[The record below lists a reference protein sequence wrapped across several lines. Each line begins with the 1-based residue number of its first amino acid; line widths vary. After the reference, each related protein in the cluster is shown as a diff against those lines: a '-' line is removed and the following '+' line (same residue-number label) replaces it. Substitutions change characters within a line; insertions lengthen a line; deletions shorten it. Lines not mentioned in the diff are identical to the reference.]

1 MWDWS
6 WRGSNNSSKACSS
19 CRLIYHLFILSKQL
33 ALRKGNYVSVLVIG
47 GAGYIGSH
55 AARALRRHGYDAI
68 IYDNLSTGY
77 PELAEG
83 FELIVGDVA
92 DQKALASALKR
103 VDAIMYFAANSL
115 VPESVSNPRKYY
127 TNNVICGLNMLHSA
141 MDNGVKNVIFS
152 STCSVYGAPEQSPIT
167 EETLKQ
173 PCNPYG
179 VTKLTLEHALDAYQ
193 KAYGLHYV
201 SLSYFNAAGADES
214 GEIGE
219 LHRPETHLI
228 PACLT
233 AILGERKEL
242 EVFGD
247 DYPTP
252 DGTCIRDYIH
262 VNDLAEAHVLALKH
276 LEAGKAS
283 VAMNLATGRGSSVK
297 EVIQATEDVTGRKV
311 PRRIV
316 PRRAGDPPSLVA
328 DPTRAE
334 QVLGWKA
341 QRSLRDMVQTAWDWM
356 HTGRE
361 RLLKTVQAAS
371 H

>member
-1 MWDWS
+1 V
-6 WRGSNNSSKACSS
+6 
-19 CRLIYHLFILSKQL
+19 Q
-33 ALRKGNYVSVLVIG
+33 KGNHVSVLVIG

-55 AARALRRHGYDAI
+55 AARALRRHGYEAV

-77 PELAEG
+77 RELAEG
-83 FELIVGDVA
+83 FELVVGEVA
-92 DQKALASALKR
+92 DTSKLASVMKQ
-103 VDAIMYFAANSL
+103 VDSVMYFAANSL
-115 VPESVSNPRKYY
+115 VPESVKNPRKYF
-127 TNNVICGLNMLHSA
+127 TNNVICGLNMLHTA
-141 MDNGVKNVIFS
+141 MDNGVGKVIFS
-152 STCSVYGAPEQSPIT
+152 STCSVYGEPEESPIT
-167 EETLKQ
+167 EETVKQ

-179 VTKLTLEHALDAYQ
+179 VTKLLLEHALDAYEQ
-193 KAYGLHYV
+193 AYGLHYM
-201 SLSYFNAAGADES
+201 SLRYFNAAGADES

-276 LEAGKAS
+276 LETGKSSA
-283 VAMNLATGRGSSVK
+283 AINLATGRGSSVK
-297 EVIQATEDVTGRKV
+297 EVITAAEEVTGRKV
-311 PRRIV
+311 PHRLV
-316 PRRAGDPPSLVA
+316 PRRAGDPASLVA
-328 DPTRAE
+328 DPTRAQ

-341 QRSLRDMVQTAWDWM
+341 QRSLNDMVQTAWNWM

-361 RLLKTVQAAS
+361 RLLKSVHAAS

>member
-1 MWDWS
+1 
-6 WRGSNNSSKACSS
+6 
-19 CRLIYHLFILSKQL
+19 
-33 ALRKGNYVSVLVIG
+33 
-47 GAGYIGSH
+47 
-55 AARALRRHGYDAI
+55 
-68 IYDNLSTGY
+68 
-77 PELAEG
+77 
-83 FELIVGDVA
+83 
-92 DQKALASALKR
+92 
-103 VDAIMYFAANSL
+103 VDSIMYFAANSL
-115 VPESVSNPRKYY
+115 VPESVKNPRKYF
-127 TNNVICGLNMLHSA
+127 TNNVICGLNMLHAA
-141 MDNGVKNVIFS
+141 MDSGVSKVIFS
-152 STCSVYGAPEQSPIT
+152 STCSVYGAPEETPIR

-179 VTKLTLEHALDAYQ
+179 VTKLTLERAMDAYEQ
-193 KAYGLHYV
+193 AYGLHYV
-201 SLSYFNAAGADES
+201 ALRYFNAAGADES

-276 LEAGKAS
+276 LEKGKDS

-297 EVIQATEDVTGRKV
+297 EVINAAEEVTGRKV
-311 PRRIV
+311 PRRLV

-328 DPTRAE
+328 DPARAE

-341 QRSLRDMVQTAWDWM
+341 QRSLNDMVQTAWNWM

-361 RLLKTVQAAS
+361 RLLKSGHEVGHS

>member
-1 MWDWS
+1 M
-6 WRGSNNSSKACSS
+6 
-19 CRLIYHLFILSKQL
+19 
-33 ALRKGNYVSVLVIG
+33 SVLVIG

-55 AARALRRHGYDAI
+55 AARALRRHGYQVV

-83 FELIVGDVA
+83 FDLVVGEVA
-92 DQKALASALKR
+92 DTAKLGGVMKR
-103 VDAIMYFAANSL
+103 VDSVMYFAANSL
-115 VPESVSNPRKYY
+115 VPESVKNPRKYF
-127 TNNVICGLNMLHSA
+127 TNNVICGLNMLHAA
-141 MDNGVKNVIFS
+141 MDSGVGRVIFS
-152 STCSVYGAPEQSPIT
+152 STCSVYGAPEESPIR

-179 VTKLTLEHALDAYQ
+179 VTKLTLEHAMDAYEQ
-193 KAYGLHYV
+193 AYGLRYV
-201 SLSYFNAAGADES
+201 ALRYFNAAGADES

-219 LHRPETHLI
+219 LHRPETHLV

-276 LEAGKAS
+276 LEKGKSS

-297 EVIQATEDVTGRKV
+297 EVINAAEEVTGRKV
-311 PRRIV
+311 PRRLV

-328 DPTRAE
+328 DPARAE

-341 QRSLRDMVQTAWDWM
+341 QRSLNDMVQTAWNWM

-361 RLLKTVQAAS
+361 RLLKSVHAAS

>member
-1 MWDWS
+1 M
-6 WRGSNNSSKACSS
+6 
-19 CRLIYHLFILSKQL
+19 
-33 ALRKGNYVSVLVIG
+33 SVLVIG

-55 AARALRRHGYDAI
+55 AARALRRHGYQVV

-83 FELIVGDVA
+83 FDLEVGEVA
-92 DQKALASALKR
+92 DTAKLGGVMKH
-103 VDAIMYFAANSL
+103 VDSIMYFAANSL
-115 VPESVSNPRKYY
+115 VPESVKNPRKYF
-127 TNNVICGLNMLHSA
+127 TNNVICGLNMLHAA
-141 MDNGVKNVIFS
+141 MDSGVSKVIFS
-152 STCSVYGAPEQSPIT
+152 STCSVYGAPEETPIR

-179 VTKLTLEHALDAYQ
+179 VTKLTLEHAMDAYEQ
-193 KAYGLHYV
+193 AYGLHYV
-201 SLSYFNAAGADES
+201 ALRYFNAAGADES

-276 LEAGKAS
+276 LEKGKDS

-297 EVIQATEDVTGRKV
+297 EVINAAEEVTGRKV
-311 PRRIV
+311 PRRLV

-328 DPTRAE
+328 DPARAE

-341 QRSLRDMVQTAWDWM
+341 QRSLNDMVQTAWNWM

-361 RLLKTVQAAS
+361 RLLKSGHEVGHS

>member
-1 MWDWS
+1 M
-6 WRGSNNSSKACSS
+6 
-19 CRLIYHLFILSKQL
+19 
-33 ALRKGNYVSVLVIG
+33 SVLVIG

-55 AARALRRHGYDAI
+55 AARALRRHGYQVV

-83 FELIVGDVA
+83 FDLEVGEVA
-92 DQKALASALKR
+92 DTAKLGGVMKQ
-103 VDAIMYFAANSL
+103 VDSIMYFAANSL
-115 VPESVSNPRKYY
+115 VPESVKNPRKYF
-127 TNNVICGLNMLHSA
+127 TNNVICGLNMLHAA
-141 MDNGVKNVIFS
+141 MDSGVSKVIFS
-152 STCSVYGAPEQSPIT
+152 STCSVYGAPEETPIR

-179 VTKLTLEHALDAYQ
+179 VTKLTLERAMDAYEQ
-193 KAYGLHYV
+193 AYGLHYV
-201 SLSYFNAAGADES
+201 ALRYFNAAGADES

-276 LEAGKAS
+276 LEKGKDS

-297 EVIQATEDVTGRKV
+297 EVINAAEEVTGRKV
-311 PRRIV
+311 PRRLV

-328 DPTRAE
+328 DPARAE

-341 QRSLRDMVQTAWDWM
+341 QRSLNDMVQTAWNWM

-361 RLLKTVQAAS
+361 RLLKSGHEVGHS

>member
-1 MWDWS
+1 M
-6 WRGSNNSSKACSS
+6 
-19 CRLIYHLFILSKQL
+19 
-33 ALRKGNYVSVLVIG
+33 SVLVIG

-55 AARALRRHGYDAI
+55 AARALRRHGYQTV

-83 FELIVGDVA
+83 FELVVGEVA
-92 DQKALASALKR
+92 DTAKLASVMKQ
-103 VDAIMYFAANSL
+103 VDSVMYFAANSL
-115 VPESVSNPRKYY
+115 VPESVKNPRKYF
-127 TNNVICGLNMLHSA
+127 TNNVICGLNMLHTA
-141 MDNGVKNVIFS
+141 MDNGVGKVIFS
-152 STCSVYGAPEQSPIT
+152 STCSVYGAPEESPIK
-167 EETLKQ
+167 EDTLKQ

-179 VTKLTLEHALDAYQ
+179 VTKLTLEHALDAYEQ
-193 KAYGLHYV
+193 AYGLHYV
-201 SLSYFNAAGADES
+201 ALRYFNAAGADES

-276 LEAGKAS
+276 LEKGKNSA
-283 VAMNLATGRGSSVK
+283 AMNLATGRGSSVK
-297 EVIQATEDVTGRKV
+297 EVIDAAEEVTGRKV
-311 PRRIV
+311 PRRLV

-328 DPTRAE
+328 DPARAE

-341 QRSLRDMVQTAWDWM
+341 QRSLNDMVKTAWNWM

-361 RLLKTVQAAS
+361 RLLKSVHVES

>member
-1 MWDWS
+1 
-6 WRGSNNSSKACSS
+6 
-19 CRLIYHLFILSKQL
+19 
-33 ALRKGNYVSVLVIG
+33 
-47 GAGYIGSH
+47 
-55 AARALRRHGYDAI
+55 
-68 IYDNLSTGY
+68 
-77 PELAEG
+77 
-83 FELIVGDVA
+83 
-92 DQKALASALKR
+92 
-103 VDAIMYFAANSL
+103 MYFAANSL
-115 VPESVSNPRKYY
+115 VPESVKNPRKYF
-127 TNNVICGLNMLHSA
+127 TNNVICGLNMLHTA
-141 MDNGVKNVIFS
+141 MDNGVGKVIFS
-152 STCSVYGAPEQSPIT
+152 STCSVYGAPEESPIK
-167 EETLKQ
+167 EDTLKQ

-179 VTKLTLEHALDAYQ
+179 VTKLTLEHALDAYEQ
-193 KAYGLHYV
+193 AYGLHYV
-201 SLSYFNAAGADES
+201 ALRYFNAAGADES

-276 LEAGKAS
+276 LEKGKNSA
-283 VAMNLATGRGSSVK
+283 AMNLATGRGSSVK
-297 EVIQATEDVTGRKV
+297 EVITAAEEVTGRKV
-311 PRRIV
+311 PRRLV

-328 DPTRAE
+328 DPARAE

-341 QRSLRDMVQTAWDWM
+341 QRSLNDMVKTAWNWM

-361 RLLKTVQAAS
+361 RLLKSVHVES